1 MLDHPLSYGFGAT
14 VALPFPDA
22 LERTREALIAEGFG
36 ILSEID
42 VQATL
47 GQRLGVEIPPYT
59 ILGACNP
66 PLAHRALLAE
76 PDVGLLLPCNVIV
89 YEVSDPARCV
99 VAALSPTAALGLTH
113 NAALPL
119 VAAQVEGRLRRALE
133 RVAASRPAPVTTPAD
148 DAEDEIC

>member
-42 VQATL
+42 VRRTL
-47 GQRLGVEIPPYT
+47 EQRLGVEIPPYV

-66 PLAHRALLAE
+66 PLAHRALMAE
-76 PDVGLLLPCNVIV
+76 PDVGLLLPCNVVV
-89 YEVSDPARCV
+89 YAAPDPARSV
-99 VAALSPTAALGLTH
+99 VAALSPQAALALTH
-113 NAALPL
+113 NAALTL

-133 RVAASRPAPVTTPAD
+133 RVAASQTAPVAVPD
-148 DAEDEIC
+148 EEVEEIC